1 MLWSAQRPL
10 ASVADKREL
19 AERTGARA
27 VDMEAASVA
36 AIALHTGLPFVAVKA
51 ICDPA
56 SRELP
61 ASIVRRS
68 TEPPPDSRCACLS
81 AIAFGGPAAWR
92 ATRVAGAGFRACAPF
107 TCDRSRTR
115 RMSTRVLVSGANGFV
130 GSAVV
135 RALLRHGYTVRALV
149 RASSDTRNLDGVDA
163 EIVHGDLLDPPSLKH
178 ALQDCEGLFH
188 VAADYRLWARD
199 PTRIRMNN
207 VRGTR
212 NILAAANRSD
222 VSRIV
227 HTSSVA
233 TLGLHDDGTP
243 ADEDTASRYADMIGE
258 YKRSKYLAE
267 KMARRQAH
275 AGHDI
280 VIVNPAAPV
289 GPRDSKPTPTGRMIL
304 DAARGSMPAFVD
316 TGLCVVH
323 VDDVA
328 EGHVLA
334 YERGQSGR
342 RYILGGDNMSLKA
355 ILAEVA
361 HLKGGAHPG

>member
-1 MLWSAQRPL
+1 MSA
-10 ASVADKREL
+10 
-19 AERTGARA
+19 
-27 VDMEAASVA
+27 
-36 AIALHTGLPFVAVKA
+36 
-51 ICDPA
+51 
-56 SRELP
+56 
-61 ASIVRRS
+61 
-68 TEPPPDSRCACLS
+68 
-81 AIAFGGPAAWR
+81 
-92 ATRVAGAGFRACAPF
+92 
-107 TCDRSRTR
+107 
-115 RMSTRVLVSGANGFV
+115 RVLVSGANGFV

-135 RALLRHGYTVRALV
+135 RALLRHGYAVRALV
-149 RASSDTRNLDGVDA
+149 RASSDTRNLDGLDA
-163 EIVHGDLLDPPSLKH
+163 EIVHGDLLDPPSLER
-178 ALQDCEGLFH
+178 ALRDCRGLFH

-199 PTRIRMNN
+199 PARIRMTN

-212 NILAAANRSD
+212 NILAVAMRSGID
-222 VSRIV
+222 RIV

-243 ADEDTASRYADMIGE
+243 ADEDTSSRYADMLGE

-289 GPRDSKPTPTGRMIL
+289 GPRDRKPTPTGRMIL
-304 DAARGSMPAFVD
+304 DAARGRMPAFVD

-334 YERGQSGR
+334 FEHGRSGR

-355 ILAEVA
+355 ILAAVAQLTGLRGPWLKLPHAAVLPVA
-361 HLKGGAHPG
+361 HVAEAWARISGQEPSVTVTGAQLARHRMHFSSRRAETELGYRARPAREALADAIEWFRDNGYLR

>member
-1 MLWSAQRPL
+1 
-10 ASVADKREL
+10 
-19 AERTGARA
+19 
-27 VDMEAASVA
+27 
-36 AIALHTGLPFVAVKA
+36 
-51 ICDPA
+51 
-56 SRELP
+56 
-61 ASIVRRS
+61 
-68 TEPPPDSRCACLS
+68 
-81 AIAFGGPAAWR
+81 
-92 ATRVAGAGFRACAPF
+92 
-107 TCDRSRTR
+107 
-115 RMSTRVLVSGANGFV
+115 MSTRVLVSGANGFV

-135 RALLRHGYTVRALV
+135 RALLRHGYAVRALV
-149 RASSDTRNLDGVDA
+149 RASSDTRNLDGVAA
-163 EIVHGDLLDPPSLKH
+163 EIVHGDLLDPLSLER
-178 ALQDCEGLFH
+178 ALRDCKGLFH

-199 PTRIRMNN
+199 PTRIRMTN

-212 NILAAANRSD
+212 NILAAANRCD

-227 HTSSVA
+227 HTSSIA

-243 ADEDTASRYADMIGE
+243 ANEDTASRYADMIGE

-289 GPRDSKPTPTGRMIL
+289 GPRDRKPTPTGRMIL

-361 HLKGGAHPG
+361 HLNGRRAPWLKLPHAAVLPVAHVAEGWARISGHEPSITVAGVQLARHRMYFSSSRAETELGYRARPAREALADAIQWFRDNGYLR